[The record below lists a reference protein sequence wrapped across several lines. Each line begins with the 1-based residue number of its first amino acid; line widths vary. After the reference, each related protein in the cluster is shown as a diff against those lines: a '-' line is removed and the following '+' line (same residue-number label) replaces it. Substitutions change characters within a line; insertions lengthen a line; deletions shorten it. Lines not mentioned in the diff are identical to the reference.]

1 VAVCQAVAMQSG
13 LRVSVVLGTF
23 NGSAYVE
30 EQLESIL
37 AQSVMPNE
45 IIVTDDGSTDAT
57 LSIIDRVKERF
68 VARAR
73 HLAITVITHPGPSG
87 VAQNFERGLK
97 AASGDIVFLSDQ
109 DDVWS
114 PVKIERMLEVFEREP
129 LLMLLHSNAT
139 LVDEGRTKLNQSL
152 FQALRF
158 SGRER
163 AAERNGEAFALLMKR
178 NLVTGATSAV
188 RRELVACAIP
198 FPPFWLHDEWLAITA
213 SLQGAEAVN
222 FIDEALIEYR
232 QHREN
237 QVGASR
243 LTFSGGFTKLVSRR
257 GARNDRLL
265 GRANSLHER
274 VSKLASVEPKYQ
286 KYFRESLMKL
296 QHEQFRSSLP
306 EKRLARLGPVSKE
319 LRNGCYE
326 TFGGG
331 LRDAVRDVVQGT

>member
-13 LRVSVVLGTF
+13 LRVSVVLGTY
-23 NGSAYVE
+23 NGSCYLE

-57 LSIIDRVKERF
+57 LSIIDRVTERF
-68 VARAR
+68 GVPARG
-73 HLAITVITHPGPSG
+73 LAVTVITHPGPSG
-87 VAQNFERGLK
+87 VTQNFERGLK
-97 AASGDIVFLSDQ
+97 VASGDIVFLSDQ

-129 LLMLLHSNAT
+129 LLTLLHSDAT
-139 LVDEGRTKLNQSL
+139 LVNEGRSKLKQSL

-158 SGRER
+158 SSHER
-163 AAERNGEAFALLMKR
+163 AAERNGEAFALFMKR
-178 NLVTGATSAV
+178 NIVTGATAAV
-188 RRELVACAIP
+188 RRELILLATP

-213 SLQGAEAVN
+213 SLQGPQAVD

-257 GARNDRLL
+257 GARNERLL
-265 GRANSLHER
+265 GRAKSLHER
-274 VSKLASVEPKYQ
+274 LSRLASIEPRCEVFLRQ
-286 KYFRESLMKL
+286 SRLKL

-306 EKRLARLGPVSKE
+306 ERRLARLGPVVRE
-319 LRNGCYE
+319 LRSGRYE

-331 LRDAVRDVVQGT
+331 LRDAVRDVVQGG